1 MVVLGIET
9 TCDETAAAVVE
20 RFGSLARIMRASLDD
35 LTEVEGVG
43 DVRAQAIKDG
53 LARLA
58 EASILERYA

>member
-1 MVVLGIET
+1 MTGVQ
-9 TCDETAAAVVE
+9 TCA
-20 RFGSLARIMRASLDD
+20 LPIYD